1 MFKRILIAN
10 RGEIACRIIKSARRM
25 GIETVAVYSDADRD
39 ALHVEMADTAI
50 AIGPPPAAQSYL
62 VIEKIIAACK
72 ESRAEAV
79 HPGYG
84 FLSERAAFAEAL
96 AKASIVFIGP
106 NPAAIAAMG
115 DKIESKKAAARAK
128 VSTVPGHLGVI
139 VDPDEAIAIA
149 EQIGYPVM
157 IKASAG
163 GGGKGMRIARSKAE
177 VAENF
182 VRARSEAKSSFG
194 DDRVFIEKFI
204 TDPRHVEIQVL
215 GDKHG
220 NVIYLGE
227 RECSIQRRNQKVIE
241 EAPSPLLDAATR
253 AKMGEQAVALA
264 KAVGYDSAGTVE
276 FVAGQ
281 DRSFFFLEMNTRLQ
295 VEHPVTELVTGI
307 DLVEQ
312 MIRVAAGEK
321 LKFKQSD
328 IKLNGW
334 AVESRIYAEDPY
346 RNFAPSIGRLVRYRP
361 PAEGEHVGV
370 TVRNDTGVAEGGE
383 ISLYYDPMI
392 AKLVTH
398 ADTRTKAIDAQ
409 ADALDAFTI
418 EGIRHNIPFLAAI
431 MQHPRWRSGKLS
443 TAFIAEEFPKGFER
457 IAPTGAVARTIAGVA
472 AAIDHAMGERKRR
485 ISGQL
490 NSAFTRERR
499 RAIWLGGE
507 ELLADVAHDGD
518 AITIQF
524 EDGNSHRLSSPWIPG
539 LPVWPG
545 TIDGAPIAV
554 HVRMV
559 PNGFELAYRGIEV
572 KAFIYTEREARYAR
586 LMPVKKLSDSEK
598 SVRCPMPGLV
608 VSLAVAEGQEIKA
621 GETLAVV
628 EAMKME
634 NILRA
639 QRDGTIKKIRVKP
652 GDSVAVD
659 AVIMEFA

>member
-1 MFKRILIAN
+1 MFKQILIAN
-10 RGEIACRIIKSARRM
+10 RGEIACRIIKTARRM
-25 GIETVAVYSDADRD
+25 GIATVAVYSEADRD

-62 VIEKIIAACK
+62 RIDRIVAACK
-72 ESRAEAV
+72 ESGAEAV

-84 FLSERAAFAEAL
+84 FLSERAAFPEAL
-96 AKASIVFIGP
+96 AKAGVVFIGP
-106 NPAAIAAMG
+106 NPKAIAAMG
-115 DKIESKKAAARAK
+115 DKIESKKAAAHAK

-139 VDPDEAIAIA
+139 EDDIQAIAIA

-163 GGGKGMRIARSKAE
+163 GGGKGMRIAFDKSE
-177 VAENF
+177 VAESF
-182 VRARSEAKSSFG
+182 ARARSEAKSSFG

-241 EAPSPLLDAATR
+241 ESPSPLLDAKTR

-281 DRSFFFLEMNTRLQ
+281 DRSFYFLEMNTRLQ

-312 MIRVAAGEK
+312 MIRVAAGEP
-321 LKFKQSD
+321 LALKQSD
-328 IKLNGW
+328 VKLSGW

-361 PAEGEHVGV
+361 PAEGERDGV
-370 TVRNDTGVAEGGE
+370 TVRNDTGVGEGGE
-383 ISLYYDPMI
+383 ISVYYDPMI

-398 ADTRTKAIDAQ
+398 AKTRAEAIDAQ

-431 MQHPRWRSGKLS
+431 MQHPRWRAAKLS
-443 TAFIAEEFPKGFER
+443 TAFIAEEFPHGFER
-457 IAPTGAVARTIAGVA
+457 SAPTGAAARTVAGVA
-472 AAIDHAMGERKRR
+472 AAIDHVLGERKRR

-490 NSAFTRERR
+490 NSAVTRERR
-499 RAIWLGGE
+499 RAIWLSGA
-507 ELLADVAHDGD
+507 ELQADVTHEGN
-518 AITIQF
+518 AISVLF
-524 EDGNSHRLSSPWIPG
+524 EDGNQHVLASNWTPG
-539 LPVWPG
+539 MPVWMG
-545 TIDGAPIAV
+545 TVDGAAV
-554 HVRMV
+554 AMHVRPI

-572 KAFIYTEREARYAR
+572 KAFVYTEREARYAQ
-586 LMPVKKLSDSEK
+586 LMPAKKLSGSEK
-598 SVRCPMPGLV
+598 AVRCPMPGLV
-608 VSLAVAEGQEIKA
+608 VSIAVSEGQEVKA

-639 QRDGTIKKIRVKP
+639 ERDGVIKKIPVKP